1 MQTFPLSGYLHNISD
16 DVGELFEKGCGSPL
30 TQLPREEESSS
41 RKGLMATLKQ
51 GVHDDGAAADD
62 DDDDE
67 QKDDGDDDHHCGS
80 LPKWDP
86 KL

>member
-1 MQTFPLSGYLHNISD
+1 MQTFPLSGYLYNISD

-51 GVHDDGAAADD
+51 GVYDDGAADD
-62 DDDDE
+62 DDYDE
-67 QKDDGDDDHHCGS
+67 HEVFQNGTQNCN
-80 LPKWDP
+80 P
-86 KL
+86 